1 MVRTFKENE
10 QLDHSL
16 IECVDASILAIK
28 SAKGPVK
35 RRLLFIVSED
45 WYFVSHRLHL
55 AQTAITEGYE
65 VALLSRVSNHRTSI
79 EACGVEIIDWP
90 LVRRSHNPFSELHAI
105 WCIYV
110 ALRRFRPDIV
120 HAVALKPVL
129 YSALACQF
137 AGVHARLSAL
147 AGLGFVFSSR
157 KFVARLLR
165 PMLVLTFRW
174 ALSEGRSR
182 LILQNPD
189 DQATLLTAG
198 VIEVERIRL
207 IRGAGVDTS
216 DFSPQAELSGVPLV
230 VLPARLLWDKGVG
243 EFLDC
248 ARSIK
253 QKGIAARFALVGE
266 PDDHNPEC
274 VPVTQLEAWVSEGAV
289 EWWGRRS
296 DMPEVFKQASVVC
309 LPSSYGEG
317 LPKALL
323 EAASCGRP
331 IVTYDVPGC
340 REVVIE
346 GKNGF
351 LVPLKDRQA
360 LIAALEK
367 LLCTPELRRR
377 MGIAGRKMVLREF
390 SQERVAAETLRV
402 WEEVVA

>member
-1 MVRTFKENE
+1 
-10 QLDHSL
+10 
-16 IECVDASILAIK
+16 
-28 SAKGPVK
+28 
-35 RRLLFIVSED
+35 LLFVVSED

-55 AQTAITEGYE
+55 AETAIAAGYK
-65 VALLSRVSNHRTSI
+65 VALLSRISQHRAQI
-79 EACGVEIIDWP
+79 EASGVEVLDWS
-90 LVRRSHNPFSELHAI
+90 LDRRSRNPFMELRAL
-105 WCIYV
+105 WVAYG

-129 YSALACQF
+129 YSALACRL
-137 AGVHARLSAL
+137 AGVHARVSAL
-147 AGLGFVFSSR
+147 GGLGFVFSSR
-157 KFVARLLR
+157 KFLARLLR
-165 PMLVLTFRW
+165 PVLVRAFRW
-174 ALSEGRSR
+174 ALSGGRSR

-216 DFSPQAELSGVPLV
+216 DFSPQAELSDVPLV

-243 EFLDC
+243 VFVDC

-253 QKGIAARFALVGE
+253 QKGLAARFVLVGE
-266 PDDHNPEC
+266 PDEHNPEC
-274 VPVTQLEAWVSEGAV
+274 VPVAQLEVWMAEGAV
-289 EWWGRRS
+289 EWWGRRA
-296 DMPEVFKQASVVC
+296 DMPDVLRQAAVVC

-340 REVVIE
+340 REVVVD

-351 LVPLKDRQA
+351 LVPLKDEQA
-360 LIAALEK
+360 LVIAVEK
-367 LLCTPELRRR
+367 LLCDPELRRR
-377 MGIAGRKMVLREF
+377 MGVAGREMVLREF
-390 SQERVAAETLRV
+390 SQEKVAAETMRV
-402 WEEVVA
+402 WEEVLA